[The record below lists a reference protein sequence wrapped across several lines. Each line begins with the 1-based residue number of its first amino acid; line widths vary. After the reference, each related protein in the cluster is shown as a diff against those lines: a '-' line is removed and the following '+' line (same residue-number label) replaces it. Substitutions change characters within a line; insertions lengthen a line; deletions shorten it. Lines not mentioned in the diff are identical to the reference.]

1 MTAPLAIVT
10 GGTSGIGHDCVLAL
24 AAEGW
29 DVAFTYL
36 HDDADAVLAAI
47 RERVAGAGSG
57 GGWADR
63 CDAGDGAAVAA
74 FHDRV
79 VTRFGRAPDLLVN
92 NAGVQTWSPL
102 LDLAEADWD
111 RVLRTNL
118 KGCFLNTQAAARHM
132 IAGGRGGA
140 IVNIGSG
147 CNRVPFPNLIDYS
160 ASKAGIDQFTRSAA
174 LELGP
179 HGIRVNCVAPGAIEV
194 ARTRLEQPDYADTWA
209 RITPLRRVGQPQDVI
224 DAILFLAG
232 DRAGFITAQTLYVD
246 GGAFTV
252 PNWPYDAGAGG

>member
-1 MTAPLAIVT
+1 MTAPARLAVVT
-10 GGTSGIGHDCVLAL
+10 GGTSGIGRDCVLSL
-24 AAEGW
+24 AEQGW
-29 DVAFTYL
+29 DVAFTHL
-36 HDDADAVLAAI
+36 NDDGDAVLAVVSEGA
-47 RERVAGAGSG
+47 RV
-57 GGWADR
+57 WADR
-63 CDAGDGAAVAA
+63 CDAGDGAAVAR
-74 FHDRV
+74 FHDHV
-79 VTRFGRAPDLLVN
+79 VARFGRAPDLLVN

-118 KGCFLNTQAAARHM
+118 TGCFLNTQAVARHM

-147 CNRVPFPNLIDYS
+147 CNRVPFPDLVDYS
-160 ASKAGIDQFTRSAA
+160 ASKAAIDQFTRSAA

-194 ARTRLEQPDYADTWA
+194 ERTRAEQPDYADTWS
-209 RITPLRRVGQPQDVI
+209 RITPLRRVGRTRDVI
-224 DAILFLAG
+224 EAILFLAS

-246 GGAFTV
+246 GGVFTV
-252 PNWPYDAGAGG
+252 PNWPYAPAAG